1 MRWHKEVLERPQLRV
16 LKAMGP
22 AMTRAG
28 LYLGGGT
35 AVALHLGHRRSDDL
49 DWFGQAERG
58 DMLSLVAEL
67 AKGGLELE
75 VEDVQRGT
83 VHGSVS
89 GMRTSVLT
97 YAYPFLNPPSR
108 ASGLGC
114 KVASLEDLA
123 AMKLS
128 AVTQRGSRKDFLD
141 VFAIGLERIPLP
153 DMLELYSQR
162 YRIENLAHVLIGLTY
177 FDDADKDSMPLML
190 WDVGWAE
197 VKRAL
202 REWVKELTRLG

>member
-1 MRWHKEVLERPQLRV
+1 MRWHTEVLERPQLRV
-16 LKAMGP
+16 LKAIGP

-28 LYLGGGT
+28 MYLGGGT
-35 AVALHLGHRRSDDL
+35 AVALHLGHRRSDGM
-49 DWFGQAERG
+49 DWFSPTERG
-58 DMLSLVAEL
+58 DMLSLMAEL
-67 AKGGLELE
+67 EKGGVELA
-75 VEDVQRGT
+75 VKDLQKGT

-89 GMRTSVLT
+89 GVRVSVLE
-97 YAYPFLNPPSR
+97 YAYPSLNPPAK

-141 VFAIGLERIPLP
+141 VYAIGLERIPLP
-153 DMLELYSQR
+153 DMLGLYGQR
-162 YRIENLAHVLIGLTY
+162 YGIDDVTHVLIGLTY
-177 FDDADKDSMPLML
+177 FDDADDGSMPELL

-197 VKRAL
+197 AKRTL
-202 REWVKELTRLG
+202 RAWVKELARLG

>member
-1 MRWHKEVLERPQLRV
+1 MRWHTEVLERSQLRA
-16 LKAMGP
+16 LKTMGP

-28 LYLGGGT
+28 LYLGGGS

-49 DWFGQAERG
+49 DWFSKAERG
-58 DMLSLVAEL
+58 DLLSLVAEL
-67 AKGGLELE
+67 AKGGVELK
-75 VEDVQRGT
+75 VEDIQRGT

-89 GMRTSVLT
+89 GMRTSILD
-97 YAYPFLNPPSR
+97 YAYPFLNPPAR
-108 ASGLGC
+108 VPGLGC

-162 YRIENLAHVLIGLTY
+162 YRIEDPTHVLIGLAY
-177 FDDADKDSMPLML
+177 FDDADDGPMPVML

-197 VKRAL
+197 VKRTIRGWV
-202 REWVKELTRLG
+202 RELARLG